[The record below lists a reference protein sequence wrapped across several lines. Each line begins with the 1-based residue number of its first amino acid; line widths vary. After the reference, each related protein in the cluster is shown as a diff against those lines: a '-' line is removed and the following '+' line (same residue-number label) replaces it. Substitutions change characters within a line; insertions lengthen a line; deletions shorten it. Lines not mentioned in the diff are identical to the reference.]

1 MRGLAI
7 ALSTSVL
14 LWCASSCTLLRPL
27 HGLGCE
33 AGAGDASCIYG
44 EPCATAADCATT
56 ACTDE
61 RCQCPMDMVT
71 IESAFCID
79 RTEVSNGAYRAF
91 LATGPDVHK
100 QAPYC
105 FFNTSF
111 DFDLGVDVCKSRKSE
126 DEFPASCVDWCDAKA
141 FCEHLGKRLCG
152 KLHGG
157 SLPDEGYKDAK
168 QSEWFD
174 ACSKGGALEYPTG
187 SFDATQCRGNGMAPQ
202 PVSGRTVEVCEG
214 GYSGLENMS
223 GNVREWE
230 DSCTDAVGPD
240 DRCLTRGGAFDS
252 GGDKTDLRCDTH
264 DQRERSDTDVTIGFR
279 CCSG

>member
-1 MRGLAI
+1 
-7 ALSTSVL
+7 
-14 LWCASSCTLLRPL
+14 
-27 HGLGCE
+27 
-33 AGAGDASCIYG
+33 
-44 EPCATAADCATT
+44 
-56 ACTDE
+56 
-61 RCQCPMDMVT
+61 MDMVT

-91 LATGPDVHK
+91 LATKPDVHK

-105 FFNTSF
+105 AFNVDF

-126 DEFPASCVDWCDAKA
+126 DSFPATCVDWCDAKA
-141 FCEHLGKRLCG
+141 FCEHIGKRLCG
-152 KLHGG
+152 KIHGG
-157 SLPDEGYKDAK
+157 PLPDEGYKDAT

-174 ACSKGGALEYPTG
+174 ACSKGGELEYPTG
-187 SFDATQCRGNGMAPQ
+187 SFDASQCRGSGMTPRPIRGSMGEA
-202 PVSGRTVEVCEG
+202 CEG

-230 DSCTDAVGPD
+230 DSCAAAVGPD

-252 GGDKTDLRCDTH
+252 SGDAADLRCDTH